1 MEEEVLALQQKIKS
15 SESLHISSGE
25 SGTSVLGMENYSG
38 VVKYHPEELVIT
50 LKAGTSIN
58 ETQELLKN
66 NNQALPFFVV
76 EGVKSVGSAY
86 AQGGANF
93 SDYVLG
99 VQVITGEGDILNFG
113 GQVMKNVAGYDV
125 SRLLVGSMGKVA
137 LITQVSLKVLPK
149 TYVDKMTLSKKL
161 KSATSQLHKDIENKL
176 KEVFDPRG
184 IFI

>member
-1 MEEEVLALQQKIKS
+1 MEEDLLALQQTIKS
-15 SESLHISSGE
+15 SEYLHISSGE
-25 SGTSVLGMENYSG
+25 SGPSVLGMENYSG
-38 VVKYHPEELVIT
+38 VVKYHPEELVIAV
-50 LKAGTSIN
+50 KAGTPID
-58 ETQELLKN
+58 EIQELLKS

-86 AQGGANF
+86 VQGGANF

-99 VQVITGEGDILNFG
+99 VQVITGDGDILNFG

-137 LITQVSLKVLPK
+137 LITQVTFKVLPIN
-149 TYVDKMTLSKKL
+149 YADKMRLSIKPKL
-161 KSATSQLHKDIENKL
+161 AISQLHKDIENKL

>member
-1 MEEEVLALQQKIKS
+1 MEEEVLTLQQKIKS

-149 TYVDKMTLSKKL
+149 TYVDKMTLSKKPKL
-161 KSATSQLHKDIENKL
+161 TTSQLHKDIENKL
-176 KEVFDPRG
+176 KEVFDPRR

>member
-1 MEEEVLALQQKIKS
+1 MDKEIQKLQQTIKKS
-15 SESLHISSGE
+15 DNLHISSGE
-25 SGTSVLGMENYSG
+25 SELSILGMSNYSG
-38 VVKYHPEELVIT
+38 IVKYHPEELVIT

-58 ETQELLKN
+58 DTKELLNKN
-66 NNQALPFFVV
+66 NQDLPFFVDKKITSI
-76 EGVKSVGSAY
+76 GAAY
-86 AQGGANF
+86 AQGGADL

-137 LITQVSLKVLPK
+137 LITQVTFKVLPIPYISK
-149 TYVDKMTLSKKL
+149 LTISDTPTL
-161 KSATSQLHKDIENKL
+161 ATSNLHKSIERKL

>member
-1 MEEEVLALQQKIKS
+1 MEEEVLALQQTIKS
-15 SESLHISSGE
+15 SECLHISSGE
-25 SGTSVLGMENYSG
+25 SGPSVLGMENYSG

-58 ETQELLKN
+58 EIQELLKN
-66 NNQALPFFVV
+66 NNQALPFFVD

-99 VQVITGEGDILNFG
+99 VQVITGDGDILNFG

-125 SRLLVGSMGKVA
+125 SRLLVGSMGKVV
-137 LITQVSLKVLPK
+137 LITQVTFKVLPK
-149 TYVDKMTLSKKL
+149 TYVDKMILSKKPKL
-161 KSATSQLHKDIENKL
+161 ATSQLHKDIENKL